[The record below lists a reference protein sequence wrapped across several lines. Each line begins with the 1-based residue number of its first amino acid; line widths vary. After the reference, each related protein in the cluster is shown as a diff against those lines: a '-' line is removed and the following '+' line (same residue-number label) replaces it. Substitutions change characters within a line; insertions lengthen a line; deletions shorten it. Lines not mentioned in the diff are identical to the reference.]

1 MIELILTNLAEFGI
15 IYEDWK
21 KTKKK
26 YRKWAIVW
34 KNEKIWKISNDLN
47 ELIGNSHLIQN

>member
-34 KNEKIWKISNDLN
+34 KTGKKFGKYPTTWMN
-47 ELIGNSHLIQN
+47 